1 MNLNNPIPQEW
12 AQYVTQS
19 QIGLEVVPSMIYD
32 TNTYVSAA
40 TQSLTFFNAVRATA
54 DLGNLQQPGMLPNP
68 QSFLIQA
75 PRLFFKYAD
84 ALSATVATQVWN
96 DLILLVNTG
105 IFRLQI
111 GEKRYGPWPLWVM
124 AAGSAPTIN
133 MSGVGTAGAVN
144 LLGYGQLMGNMYAFY
159 PNLMIAPLQNF
170 FVTLEWPA
178 AAVTLTGNMVIEV
191 VFDGQLARAI
201 Q

>member
-12 AQYVTQS
+12 TSYVTQS
-19 QIGLEVVPSMIYD
+19 QIGLEVVPSVLYD
-32 TNTYVSAA
+32 TNTYTDNV

-75 PRLFFKYAD
+75 IRLYFKYVD
-84 ALSATVATQVWN
+84 AVAATVALQVWN
-96 DLILLVNTG
+96 DMILLVNTG
-105 IFRLQI
+105 IMRLQV
-111 GEKRYGPWPLWVM
+111 GEKRYGPWPLWM
-124 AAGSAPTIN
+124 LPAGTFPQIS
-133 MSGVGTAGAVN
+133 MAGAN
-144 LLGYGQLMGNMYAFY
+144 SNFMGYGQIGGPLYALY

-178 AAVTLTGNMVIEV
+178 AAVDLTANMVIQV
-191 VFDGQLARAI
+191 TFDGQLARAI